1 MILTGTILTWIIEIY
16 TVLLIVRM
24 VMSWVPLLIRGFVP
38 RGALAVVFE
47 AVYTVTDPPIKFFD
61 RLVPPVRLG
70 NVGFSVGFIIGL
82 CYWRYFS
89 ELLSPSSGDEPD
101 PYSRR

>member
-24 VMSWVPLLIRGFVP
+24 LMSWVPLLIRGFEP
-38 RGALAVVFE
+38 RGVLAVVFE

-61 RLVPPVRLG
+61 RLVPPVSSRKSTG
-70 NVGFSVGFIIGL
+70 SGPSPTPG
-82 CYWRYFS
+82 S
-89 ELLSPSSGDEPD
+89 ELSSCT
-101 PYSRR
+101 PYSRNR

>member
-38 RGALAVVFE
+38 RGALAEVFE
-47 AVYTVTDPPIKFFD
+47 AV
-61 RLVPPVRLG
+61 
-70 NVGFSVGFIIGL
+70 
-82 CYWRYFS
+82 
-89 ELLSPSSGDEPD
+89 
-101 PYSRR
+101 

>member
-38 RGALAVVFE
+38 RGALAE
-47 AVYTVTDPPIKFFD
+47 
-61 RLVPPVRLG
+61 
-70 NVGFSVGFIIGL
+70 
-82 CYWRYFS
+82 C
-89 ELLSPSSGDEPD
+89 
-101 PYSRR
+101 SRRSIP